1 MQQTVRKK
9 QRRLVVP
16 AVPKLRGIKIP
27 LSLKIYKIDSEQNKF
42 RLGKEYFYYKLKP
55 VFADIKNLR
64 SVYMQT
70 SIYIGEKHYG
80 TSSATIACI
89 PLQKGIYKVEL
100 ENLRDLP
107 IFSNVEIYFTTKDS
121 GLKY

>member
-1 MQQTVRKK
+1 MQHAVRKK
-9 QRRLVVP
+9 QRRLVIS

-64 SVYMQT
+64 SMYMQT

-107 IFSNVEIYFTTKDS
+107 IFRM
-121 GLKY
+121 